1 MFLLTKTT
9 PFFQGSLRMFST
21 NVQSRIYGEK
31 VSIRY
36 PEGFGKN
43 LQAGAQYIQVNRRKM
58 PVRVDK
64 QPIPLHDYINF
75 KQM

>member
-21 NVQSRIYGEK
+21 NVQTRIYGEK

-36 PEGFGKN
+36 PEDFGKN
-43 LQAGAQYIQVNRRKM
+43 LQAGAQHI
-58 PVRVDK
+58 
-64 QPIPLHDYINF
+64 
-75 KQM
+75 